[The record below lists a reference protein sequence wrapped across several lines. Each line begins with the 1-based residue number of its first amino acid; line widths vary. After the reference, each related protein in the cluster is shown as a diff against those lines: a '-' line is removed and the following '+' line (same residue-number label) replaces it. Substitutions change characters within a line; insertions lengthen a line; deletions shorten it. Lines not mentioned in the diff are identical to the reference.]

1 MWRVDNGSPSSHKR
15 KKIHKEIQKFSCG
28 IFQNRTP
35 QTSPY
40 LGAERGEPAKRRFY
54 FVYNDKIK
62 EKLVLA
68 ALDQDFIKEAP
79 LVVVG
84 CADMTIRRHYM
95 ERGAHLYAIQDVS
108 CSIQNMMLLAHSLGL
123 GSVWVGAFDEDEVS
137 AALRLP
143 DNLMPIVITPVGY
156 PDEFPDPP
164 KRVSSVEAITE
175 VK

>member
-1 MWRVDNGSPSSHKR
+1 
-15 KKIHKEIQKFSCG
+15 
-28 IFQNRTP
+28 
-35 QTSPY
+35 
-40 LGAERGEPAKRRFY
+40 
-54 FVYNDKIK
+54 
-62 EKLVLA
+62 
-68 ALDQDFIKEAP
+68 
-79 LVVVG
+79 
-84 CADMTIRRHYM
+84 
-95 ERGAHLYAIQDVS
+95 
-108 CSIQNMMLLAHSLGL
+108 MMLLAHSLGL